1 MEVLSQYKKFNI
13 KKAFFSFLI
22 AFAIFY
28 FLLSKINIKNV
39 IETILHSDVRLLI
52 FASLIYYIGFFFK
65 SLRWKILIGNIGLEV
80 KLPRVYEIYF
90 LGQFIN
96 SILPGRIGDF
106 YRAHLIKKDYGLA
119 RSKVIGT
126 IFIEKLAD
134 LSFILIF
141 LVISAFL
148 VFGANI
154 PKGFRE
160 IIIILG
166 TLLVI
171 IALISIVLI
180 NNLRV
185 KWISLFPKRLQLMY
199 KNFLEAYSESINFKT
214 FPLFLLCTLLL
225 WFFEFLMFFLVTISI
240 RLKLNISLVILII
253 LVANLLLA
261 LPLTP
266 SGLGIVETGIAGVLI
281 FVGVKNDIAVS
292 VALLNNLVGYWN
304 QLIFGFVAYLRSN
317 R

>member
-1 MEVLSQYKKFNI
+1 MKVLSPNKKVNI

-28 FLLSKINIKNV
+28 LLLSRINIKNV
-39 IETILHSDVRLLI
+39 VEIIFNSDVKLLV
-52 FASLIYYIGFFFK
+52 FAFIIYYIGFIFK
-65 SLRWKILIGNIGLEV
+65 SLRWKILMGNIGLEV
-80 KLPRVYEIYF
+80 KLTKVYEIYF

-126 IFIEKLAD
+126 IFIEKLVD

-148 VFGANI
+148 VFGADI
-154 PKGFRE
+154 PKNFRE

-166 TLLVI
+166 IFLVVIAI
-171 IALISIVLI
+171 ISVSLIS
-180 NNLRV
+180 NLSI
-185 KWISLFPKRLQLMY
+185 KWISLFPKSLQLMH
-199 KNFLEAYSESINFKT
+199 KNFIEAYSESLNFKT
-214 FPLFLLCTLLL
+214 FPLLLLCTLSL

-240 RLKLNISLVILII
+240 GLKLKISLVLMVILI
-253 LVANLLLA
+253 ANLLLA

-266 SGLGIVETGIAGVLI
+266 SGIGIVETGIAGALI
-281 FVGVKNDIAVS
+281 LVGVKNDIAVS
-292 VALLNNLVGYWN
+292 VALLNNVVGYWN
-304 QLIFGFVAYLRSN
+304 QVIFGFVAYLRYN